1 MGRTM
6 TVTSLP
12 SRSDFDAVFS
22 SPDARSSTREF
33 LVLAKRSHHLCGHR
47 VGFVT
52 SKKKICRAVDR
63 NRFRRVFREYLRTE
77 FIAPTSDIVVIA
89 RQVPHALR
97 SSQFKN
103 ELHHALTKL
112 SERLRAIDAG

>member
-1 MGRTM
+1 M

-22 SPDARSSTREF
+22 SPDAKSSTRDF
-33 LVLAKRSHHLCGHR
+33 LVLAKRSHQLCSHR

-52 SKKKICRAVDR
+52 SKKKIRRAVDR
-63 NRFRRVFREYLRTE
+63 NRFRRVFREYLRTK

-89 RQVPHALR
+89 RQVPHSLR
-97 SSQFKN
+97 SPQFKD

-112 SERLRAIDAG
+112 SKRLGAIDAS

>member
-1 MGRTM
+1 M
-6 TVTSLP
+6 TVISLP

-22 SPDARSSTREF
+22 SPDAKSSTRDF
-33 LVLAKRSHHLCGHR
+33 LVLAKRSHHLCAHR

-52 SKKKICRAVDR
+52 SKKKIRRAVDR
-63 NRFRRVFREYLRTE
+63 SRFRRVFREYLRTQ

-89 RQVPHALR
+89 RQVPHTLR
-97 SSQFKN
+97 SSQFKE

-112 SERLRAIDAG
+112 SKRLGTTDAS

>member
-1 MGRTM
+1 M

-22 SPDARSSTREF
+22 SPDAKSSTRNF
-33 LVLAKRSHHLCGHR
+33 LVIAKRSYHLHAHR

-52 SKKKICRAVDR
+52 SKKKIRRAVDR

-89 RQVPHALR
+89 RQVPHSLR

-103 ELHHALTKL
+103 ELRHALTKL
-112 SERLRAIDAG
+112 SKLLGAIDAT

>member
-1 MGRTM
+1 M

-22 SPDARSSTREF
+22 SPDAKSSTRDF
-33 LVLAKRSHHLCGHR
+33 LVLVKRSCHLHSHR

-52 SKKKICRAVDR
+52 SKKKIRRAVDR
-63 NRFRRVFREYLRTE
+63 NRFRRVFREYLRTK

-89 RQVPHALR
+89 RQVPNSLR
-97 SSQFKN
+97 SPQFEN

-112 SERLRAIDAG
+112 SERLRAIDAN